1 MKLIKF
7 VLWDAQSSR
16 LRSPPPAPS
25 LIPGKP
31 GNTSQNCLPLWGMTV
46 GCMEEKPSRGDLDRW
61 ASGKG
66 YIPPE
71 IREIKHKWQ
80 TPQTSEELVFV
91 GVWRNDNFHSHWWW
105 HTVGRPLRKQSDGI
119 WWRWRGA
126 CPTLLPCGRCA
137 LGDAGV
143 MDKSSD
149 WGAQAASR
157 ATVGKTEENLPVHQE
172 RNGWIAVCLWDP
184 YSAVTTNEQNI
195 FFNIML
201 SEESK
206 LQKSLFV

>member
-1 MKLIKF
+1 
-7 VLWDAQSSR
+7 
-16 LRSPPPAPS
+16 
-25 LIPGKP
+25 
-31 GNTSQNCLPLWGMTV
+31 
-46 GCMEEKPSRGDLDRW
+46 
-61 ASGKG
+61 
-66 YIPPE
+66 
-71 IREIKHKWQ
+71 
-80 TPQTSEELVFV
+80 
-91 GVWRNDNFHSHWWW
+91 
-105 HTVGRPLRKQSDGI
+105 
-119 WWRWRGA
+119 
-126 CPTLLPCGRCA
+126 
-137 LGDAGV
+137 